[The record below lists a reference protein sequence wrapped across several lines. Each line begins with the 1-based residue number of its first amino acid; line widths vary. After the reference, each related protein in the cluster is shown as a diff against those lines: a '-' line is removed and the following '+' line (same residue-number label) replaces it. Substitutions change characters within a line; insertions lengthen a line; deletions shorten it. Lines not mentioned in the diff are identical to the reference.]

1 MIIKLNDGLQLSD
14 VMLDNPNYV
23 DVIIGEHEVTVSLD
37 ELLSAVTAF
46 EQKRVMRQEYERRIQ
61 V

>member
-1 MIIKLNDGLQLSD
+1 MIIKLNDGLQLTD
-14 VMLDNPNYV
+14 VMLDNSNFV

-46 EQKRVMRQEYERRIQ
+46 EQKRVMRQEYERRISN
-61 V
+61 